1 MAHISGGGLEE
12 NLTRAVPHPLS
23 VVIQRDAWEM
33 PKLFKKIQK
42 LGNISSNEM
51 LKVFNCGVGFCLITD
66 KDVSD
71 QIIAESKE
79 IIQIGNIQKNMN
91 ERFLIK

>member
-1 MAHISGGGLEE
+1 
-12 NLTRAVPHPLS
+12 
-23 VVIQRDAWEM
+23 
-33 PKLFKKIQK
+33 
-42 LGNISSNEM
+42 M
-51 LKVFNCGVGFCLITD
+51 LKVFNCGVGFCLIAD

-71 QIIAESKE
+71 QIIAESEE

>member
-1 MAHISGGGLEE
+1 
-12 NLTRAVPHPLS
+12 
-23 VVIQRDAWEM
+23 
-33 PKLFKKIQK
+33 
-42 LGNISSNEM
+42 M

>member
-1 MAHISGGGLEE
+1 MAHITGGGLEE

-51 LKVFNCGVGFCLITD
+51 LKVFNCGVGFCLIAD

-71 QIIAESKE
+71 QIIAESE
-79 IIQIGNIQKNMN
+79 VFRWANIQKNMN

>member
-1 MAHISGGGLEE
+1 MAHITGGGLEE

-23 VVIQRDAWEM
+23 VVIKRDAWEM

-51 LKVFNCGVGFCLITD
+51 LKVFNLLVFCLI
-66 KDVSD
+66 
-71 QIIAESKE
+71 A
-79 IIQIGNIQKNMN
+79 
-91 ERFLIK
+91 R